1 MIVSRVLLVLA
12 LVIAAFAGIDAALA
26 QAGPQAA
33 KPQPRVGPR
42 PDQAGVSPT
51 LPATVAAAAGNPLW
65 SIPLASLSA
74 TRERPIFSPSRRP
87 PPQAVVSQPVTTPV
101 VAAPAAAAAAPVLP
115 NLQLLGSLSRA
126 GTGVALFTE
135 ESTKRLVQLKA
146 GEGYAGWMLSEIN
159 GREVVLERDGSKLK
173 MALPSPMPAV
183 ERQ

>member
-33 KPQPRVGPR
+33 KPQPRVGLR

-65 SIPLASLSA
+65 SISLATLSA

-87 PPQAVVSQPVTTPV
+87 PPRAVVSQPVTTPL
-101 VAAPAAAAAAPVLP
+101 VAAPTAAAAPVLP

-126 GTGVALFTE
+126 GAGVALFAE